1 MLVQKQCNRFLGML
15 DYVNE
20 TLLPQG
26 LEEIPREER
35 GAMRSRWAGRL
46 EEGGPVNENTVE

>member
-1 MLVQKQCNRFLGML
+1 MLVQKQCNRFMGML

-26 LEEIPREER
+26 LEEIP
-35 GAMRSRWAGRL
+35 
-46 EEGGPVNENTVE
+46 

>member
-1 MLVQKQCNRFLGML
+1 MLVQKQCNRFLGTL

-46 EEGGPVNENTVE
+46 EEAGPVNENTVE